1 MPLLPIV
8 LPILD
13 KIIDR
18 AIPDPK
24 EKAAL
29 SLQLAQLA
37 DQEAAREAQ
46 NALQQIEL
54 NKIEAQ
60 HSNLFVAGW
69 RPYIGWGCGSALLYN
84 TLLAPMFGF
93 GVADLG
99 FLQTVLLALLGLGGM
114 RTYEKVQ
121 GAATGA
127 VPAKVTPVATPVIDA
142 PKKKGGIWPF

>member
-1 MPLLPIV
+1 MSL

-13 KIIDR
+13 IVGKVIDKV
-18 AIPDPK
+18 IPDPTA
-24 EKAAL
+24 KAQL
-29 SLQLAQLA
+29 TLQLAQLA
-37 DQEAAREAQ
+37 DQEAARDAQ

-69 RPYIGWGCGSALLYN
+69 RPFIGWGCGAALLYN
-84 TLLAPMFGF
+84 TLLAPMTGL

-114 RTYEKVQ
+114 RSYEKVN

-127 VPAKVTPVATPVIDA
+127 VPAKVTPVATPEPV
-142 PKKKGGIWPF
+142 KKKKKDIWPW